1 MSKEKS
7 KDIEIFVTGVSMSGK
22 AEVKKDD
29 TVRRIETDQESTE
42 HSKDDNSE

>member
-1 MSKEKS
+1 MSEEKS

-29 TVRRIETDQESTE
+29 TVRRVEADQKRAENTETND
-42 HSKDDNSE
+42 SE